1 MDVIRFE
8 LRKVYRK
15 KAFWL
20 VIGAALLLHLL
31 LLWWNAMPAE
41 SAPSHAE
48 YREFCQQLRE
58 IPPDEQIGWL
68 QEKQAYWDAVLLKET
83 WENSAQASPAL
94 TDAMEKYPA
103 VFAEAQDYELARRQ
117 IALVEEALGEA
128 ETVYDYEGYLDGI
141 EDTAYRT
148 SHFSVFG
155 QDEESFSYRNILKT
169 AEDFQKMRGTPITYD
184 ANRGI
189 AILLHNP
196 IGDLLLVM
204 TAVFLSLCFV
214 AEEKQKNLFRLI
226 KTMPGGE
233 SRTVFAKLSAMGAG
247 IIGASL
253 AFFFVSF
260 LVAHLFY
267 GLGDLSRSIQSVP
280 ELIGS
285 TLPLSVGQYL
295 LLLLGLKTFGLLV
308 IGIWAFVLALLCRHP
323 VITLLGDV
331 AVGALSWALTRIPP
345 LSAWNWFKHL
355 NLATLAE
362 PYSVWK
368 EYLNLNFFGFP
379 LPAWAWH
386 LGFAAAPFLAGIGIS
401 VLLSHFN
408 RTLSYRT
415 LPRLW
420 LRRRPARPHGL
431 LGYELRKV
439 FLVNRVGVI
448 LLLFALLQIVTVV
461 TAERRQDPLD
471 YAYSAYMHRLEGPV
485 TEDKAAF
492 IEEENRYFQEAAQT
506 RADLQQQYI
515 NGQIDSDTYMQEMSE
530 TEYSPVQYQAFRQVY
545 DRYAYLK
552 GTDGGGCFVYDAGYN
567 QLFGITDS
575 SVGFN
580 SSLRLVLVFAL
591 IFCGVFAMEYESGVF
606 RILCT
611 VPQNTFGSKL
621 AASGIAG
628 ACAFLLAYGA
638 DIAQIAKN
646 YGLPALWVS
655 TESLPALSAY
665 GNLPLWGYLALLLG
679 IRFVVCAGLMC
690 LCLVLSK
697 LLKNRL
703 WSALASFG
711 LFALPFFIHWWNPD
725 LCGGIGVVPLMGGND
740 LLLGRIPAIS
750 SAIQLSLFFV
760 ITGGCIG
767 YLYLSFKLTIKK

>member
-1 MDVIRFE
+1 M
-8 LRKVYRK
+8 
-15 KAFWL
+15 
-20 VIGAALLLHLL
+20 
-31 LLWWNAMPAE
+31 
-41 SAPSHAE
+41 
-48 YREFCQQLRE
+48 
-58 IPPDEQIGWL
+58 
-68 QEKQAYWDAVLLKET
+68 
-83 WENSAQASPAL
+83 
-94 TDAMEKYPA
+94 
-103 VFAEAQDYELARRQ
+103 
-117 IALVEEALGEA
+117 
-128 ETVYDYEGYLDGI
+128 
-141 EDTAYRT
+141 
-148 SHFSVFG
+148 
-155 QDEESFSYRNILKT
+155 
-169 AEDFQKMRGTPITYD
+169 
-184 ANRGI
+184 
-189 AILLHNP
+189 
-196 IGDLLLVM
+196 
-204 TAVFLSLCFV
+204 
-214 AEEKQKNLFRLI
+214 
-226 KTMPGGE
+226 
-233 SRTVFAKLSAMGAG
+233 
-247 IIGASL
+247 
-253 AFFFVSF
+253 
-260 LVAHLFY
+260 
-267 GLGDLSRSIQSVP
+267 
-280 ELIGS
+280 
-285 TLPLSVGQYL
+285 
-295 LLLLGLKTFGLLV
+295 

-368 EYLNLNFFGFP
+368 EYLNPEFFRVSPPCMGM
-379 LPAWAWH
+379 ASR
-386 LGFAAAPFLAGIGIS
+386 FAAALFLAGIGIS

-485 TEDKAAF
+485 TEDKRRLSRKKTA
-492 IEEENRYFQEAAQT
+492 ISKRPRRPGPIYSSNISTE
-506 RADLQQQYI
+506 
-515 NGQIDSDTYMQEMSE
+515 QIDSDTYMQEMSE

-606 RILCT
+606 PHP
-611 VPQNTFGSKL
+611 VYGSAKHVGSKL

-679 IRFVVCAGLMC
+679 IRFVVCAG
-690 LCLVLSK
+690 
-697 LLKNRL
+697 
-703 WSALASFG
+703 
-711 LFALPFFIHWWNPD
+711 
-725 LCGGIGVVPLMGGND
+725 
-740 LLLGRIPAIS
+740 
-750 SAIQLSLFFV
+750 
-760 ITGGCIG
+760 
-767 YLYLSFKLTIKK
+767 